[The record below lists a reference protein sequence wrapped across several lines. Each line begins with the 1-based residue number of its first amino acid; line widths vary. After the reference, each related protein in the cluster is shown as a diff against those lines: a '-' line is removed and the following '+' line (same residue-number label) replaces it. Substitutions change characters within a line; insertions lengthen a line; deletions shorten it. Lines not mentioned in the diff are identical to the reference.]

1 MKTDLF
7 ITFVVAL
14 MVNAVLFGV
23 GAITV
28 LSVPA
33 LAEQA
38 KYLLP
43 AVIVAAF
50 VATPFIARLL
60 APRLRLSYWRE
71 REELPLPARKAGTP

>member
-7 ITFVVAL
+7 ITVMVGM

-23 GAITV
+23 GAVTV

-33 LAEQA
+33 LNEQA

-43 AVIVAAF
+43 AVIVLAF
-50 VATPFIARLL
+50 ALTPFISRVI
-60 APRLRLSYWRE
+60 APHLRIRNWHNWRE
-71 REELPLPARKAGTP
+71 NRYNA